1 MRVEIDGVRDF
12 ERLDGKNCKLIRLAW
27 EDEER
32 GFGLI
37 DIFQVEDEDILID
50 SEYMSREFVKKVLT
64 SLVDQARLAC
74 EEQ

>member
-1 MRVEIDGVRDF
+1 MEVEIDGVKEF
-12 ERLDGKNCKLIRLAW
+12 KRLDGKHCKIIRLAW

-37 DIFQVEDEDILID
+37 DIFQIEDEDILID

-64 SLVDQARLAC
+64 NLVDQARLEC
-74 EEQ
+74 EER